1 MNENM
6 SEPEIL
12 KWGRYRVMRFLPGDK
27 IASLRS
33 YAEQNA
39 DGISLSSRDGCSI
52 ESLKVLSEFKGL
64 KILLLRG
71 LPDLD
76 MEGLSALPELE
87 EISLDDVVR
96 AIDLSMLPPL
106 RRLSGDWR
114 KNLLRNAHQS
124 GITSLRLSKYKSVA
138 GDLADFPAFPEL
150 QELELVQSTI
160 HSLGGVSRFDKLR
173 KIELHYMN
181 KLEALGPLHLPHLR
195 SFIVSVCKKIADYEQ
210 LGNCGNLEELKLN
223 DCGPIK
229 TIAFVERLKKL
240 KTFRFM
246 KTDVLDGD
254 LLPLRRL
261 DDVYFT
267 EKKHFSHKTSDLN
280 QSSYSVAYK

>member
-1 MNENM
+1 M
-6 SEPEIL
+6 SEPEIS
-12 KWGRYRVMRFLPGDK
+12 KWGRYRVMRLLPGEK

-52 ESLKVLSEFKGL
+52 ASFEMLSEFKGL
-64 KILLLRG
+64 KVLLLRG

-76 MEGLSALPELE
+76 MEGLSTLPELE
-87 EISLDDVVR
+87 ELSLDDVVR
-96 AIDLSMLPPL
+96 TIDLSMLPAL

-114 KNLLRNAHQS
+114 KNLLKNAHQS

-138 GDLADFPAFPEL
+138 GDLVDFPAFPAL

-160 HSLGGVSRFDKLR
+160 HSLAGISRFDKLR
-173 KIELHYMN
+173 KVELHHMS
-181 KLEALGPLHLPHLR
+181 KLEVLGPLHLPHLR
-195 SFIVSVCKKIADYEQ
+195 SFIASACKKIVDYEQ
-210 LGNCGNLEELKLN
+210 LGDCGNLEELKLH
-223 DCGPIK
+223 DCGTIK
-229 TIAFVERLKKL
+229 TIAFVKRLKKL

-254 LLPLRRL
+254 LLPLRLL

-267 EKKHFSHKTSDLN
+267 EKKHFSHKTSDMN
-280 QSSYSVAYK
+280 QSAYSGAYK

>member
-1 MNENM
+1 
-6 SEPEIL
+6 
-12 KWGRYRVMRFLPGDK
+12 MRLLPGEK

-52 ESLKVLSEFKGL
+52 ASFEMLSEFKGL
-64 KILLLRG
+64 KVLLLRG

-76 MEGLSALPELE
+76 MEGLSTLPELE
-87 EISLDDVVR
+87 ELSLDDVVR
-96 AIDLSMLPPL
+96 TIDLSMLPAL

-114 KNLLRNAHQS
+114 KNLLKNAHQS

-138 GDLADFPAFPEL
+138 GDLVDFPAFPAL

-160 HSLGGVSRFDKLR
+160 HSLAGISRFDKLR
-173 KIELHYMN
+173 KVELHHMS
-181 KLEALGPLHLPHLR
+181 KLEVLGPLHLPHLR
-195 SFIVSVCKKIADYEQ
+195 SFIASACKKIVDYEQ
-210 LGNCGNLEELKLN
+210 LGDCGNLEELKLH
-223 DCGPIK
+223 DCGTIK
-229 TIAFVERLKKL
+229 TIAFVKRLKKL

-254 LLPLRRL
+254 LLPLRLL

-267 EKKHFSHKTSDLN
+267 EKKHFSHKTSDMN
-280 QSSYSVAYK
+280 QSAYSGAYK